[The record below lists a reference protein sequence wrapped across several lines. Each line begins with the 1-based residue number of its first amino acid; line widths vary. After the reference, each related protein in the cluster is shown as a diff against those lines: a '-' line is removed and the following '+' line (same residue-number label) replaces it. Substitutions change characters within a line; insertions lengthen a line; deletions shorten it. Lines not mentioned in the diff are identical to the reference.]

1 MPMAVGLGV
10 GKNILRVHLPAFS
23 NQDHVTE

>member
-1 MPMAVGLGV
+1 MHMGVGLGV
-10 GKNILRVHLPAFS
+10 GKNIRHVHLPAFS